1 LSAREKQLDRIQQ
14 RYHKIR
20 RICREAN
27 RKRRH
32 LRDKVNLLC
41 QDLVHSNM
49 QFTETLHSLQRAYEF
64 QSSLMG
70 EFDGRY
76 LLYKAL
82 RELKSGLPESN
93 AAIYLCRKN
102 QFEAHLT
109 GPGCE
114 ELVDIPEI
122 ETLLTA
128 TVVRQT
134 MNTGQSYVYNN
145 IDNWQD
151 ISPHY
156 REQLRG
162 LTLMA
167 LPIEF
172 EDELLGVLVFYRA
185 KQKGFCCK
193 DKALLER
200 LMLPLAQAI
209 ASVQKLE
216 HLLV

>member
-1 LSAREKQLDRIQQ
+1 MSAREKQLDRIQQ
-14 RYHKIR
+14 RYSKIR

-32 LRDKVNLLC
+32 LRDKVDLLC
-41 QDLVHSNM
+41 HDLVHSNM
-49 QFTETLHSLQRAYEF
+49 QFTETLHGLQRAYEF

-93 AAIYLCRKN
+93 AAIYLCRRN

-114 ELVDIPEI
+114 ELIDVPEI
-122 ETLLTA
+122 EALLTT

-134 MNTGQSYVYNN
+134 MDTGQSFLYND
-145 IDNWQD
+145 IDAWQE
-151 ISPHY
+151 ISPQH
-156 REQLRG
+156 RKG
-162 LTLMA
+162 LHGLALMA

-172 EDELLGVLVFYRA
+172 EDELLGILVFYRS
-185 KQKGFCCK
+185 KERGFCCK